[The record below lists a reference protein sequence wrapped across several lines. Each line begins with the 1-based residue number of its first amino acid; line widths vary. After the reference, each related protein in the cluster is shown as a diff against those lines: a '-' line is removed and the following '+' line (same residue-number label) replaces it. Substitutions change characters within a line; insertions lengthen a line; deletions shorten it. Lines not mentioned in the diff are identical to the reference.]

1 MRTNID
7 IDDALMAAAQEA
19 TGLPTKRAVVEEGL
33 RTLVRLREQQG
44 IRALRGRIG
53 FVEEPPES
61 GEQGARDAAEVV
73 REAPR
78 EGGERAA
85 YRIGSRRPGGA
96 IAPDRPAA
104 GAAAVKRTAQGR
116 YLKIKP
122 RPKGGPEGV
131 AKGGEGDRRRR

>member
-44 IRALRGRIG
+44 IRALRGRIR

-61 GEQGARDAAEVV
+61 GEQVV
-73 REAPR
+73 REVPVGGR
-78 EGGERAA
+78 VVVRDPPHEGGEGVFDRTQDRILRIERRA
-85 YRIGSRRPGGA
+85 RRAKGEVEG
-96 IAPDRPAA
+96 AA
-104 GAAAVKRTAQGR
+104 GDDDGT
-116 YLKIKP
+116 
-122 RPKGGPEGV
+122 
-131 AKGGEGDRRRR
+131 RRRR

>member
-44 IRALRGRIG
+44 IRALRGQIG

-61 GEQGARDAAEVV
+61 GGQVIRSVSVGGEVV
-73 REAPR
+73 VPDTRRDDLEREFARTR
-78 EGGERAA
+78 ERIRAIEDRARRAGGGTEGEGEAE
-85 YRIGSRRPGGA
+85 G
-96 IAPDRPAA
+96 AA
-104 GAAAVKRTAQGR
+104 GASDD
-116 YLKIKP
+116 
-122 RPKGGPEGV
+122 
-131 AKGGEGDRRRR
+131 DRRRR